1 MCEISIITHI
11 KLMYVPLKSTNKRL
25 PNKKKLRKGRKIKIF
40 ASKEWKKKLLRARN
54 RINTPRRLMLLMRLG
69 RNYIICTATSKICKI
84 KAKFLIFYSLFNNF
98 LIYLAIIDCKVRKNL
113 GKGERIKIL
122 TSKERKQD

>member
-11 KLMYVPLKSTNKRL
+11 KLMYIPLKSTNKRL

-69 RNYIICTATSKICKI
+69 RNYIICTA
-84 KAKFLIFYSLFNNF
+84 
-98 LIYLAIIDCKVRKNL
+98 NL
-113 GKGERIKIL
+113 
-122 TSKERKQD
+122 